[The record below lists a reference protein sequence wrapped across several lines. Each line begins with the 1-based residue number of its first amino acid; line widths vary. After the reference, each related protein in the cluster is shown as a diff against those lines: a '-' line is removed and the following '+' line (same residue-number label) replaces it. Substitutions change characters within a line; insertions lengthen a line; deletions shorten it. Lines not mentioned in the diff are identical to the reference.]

1 MDGLNQMIFGLTHA
15 IREMTSE
22 IRNKNQ
28 QELIL
33 MKISELKGDVAAIKT
48 QLTKVFV
55 EQQTR
60 YDTIAAKY
68 AELQTQLE
76 DAELDEQTA
85 SNVADIKT
93 LLQQFDD
100 TIPETQPA

>member
-1 MDGLNQMIFGLTHA
+1 MLGNLACAVRELTAALH
-15 IREMTSE
+15 
-22 IRNKNQ
+22 Q
-28 QELIL
+28 QKFNEQIIMRL
-33 MKISELKGDVAAIKT
+33 SELKGDTAAIKT

-60 YDTIAAKY
+60 YDAIAAKY

-85 SNVADIKT
+85 ANVTDIKN

-100 TIPETQPA
+100 TIPETASVA